1 MKRRL
6 CTILALA
13 LLMPMFFVM
22 QVSANAPAPASH
34 FSAWLTQYPDNACYM
49 DLLVPLSPADACYV
63 DSTKNF
69 LGELTA
75 DSPIYAYDQDGYMSY
90 TFHYRNADTDIKL
103 ESGRANY
110 FENTDENM
118 ALFKTVKL
126 AVLDAKGNILQVS
139 EAFEPEP
146 FLLLAVSLGSVDY
159 DYKNNTVELNTI
171 STAPWAVLYLILS
184 VVGIAATVILEWL
197 IAFCFT
203 RLLLHTK
210 VVIATNLVTQTVM
223 RILFVLLYS
232 FVWQNYILWTVLL
245 EILVYTAEYLIY
257 RKKMFT
263 APEKA
268 ILAYTITANT
278 VTLLIGLG
286 INYYFMF

>member
-6 CTILALA
+6 GTILVLAVLIPAL
-13 LLMPMFFVM
+13 FIM

-34 FSAWLTQYPDNACYM
+34 FSALLTQYPDNACYM

-63 DSTKNF
+63 DSTENF
-69 LGELTA
+69 LEELTV

-90 TFHYRNADTDIKL
+90 TFHYRDADTNIKL

-118 ALFKTVKL
+118 ALFETVKL
-126 AVLDAKGNILQVS
+126 AVLDAKGNVLQVS

-146 FLLLAVSLGSVDY
+146 FLLMAVSLGSVDY
-159 DYKNNTVELNTI
+159 DYKNNTVELNTR
-171 STAPWAVLYLILS
+171 STAPWAVLYLILT
-184 VVGIAATVILEWL
+184 VIGIAATVILEWL
-197 IAFCFT
+197 IVFCFPQ
-203 RLLLHTK
+203 LLHTK